1 MKVLITGA
9 AGFIGSHLVEDQL
22 QKGRE
27 VVAMDLAVD
36 NLSHLRGHKN
46 CRLVQG
52 DIRDEELLDRL
63 VPGTDCLFHLASAHL
78 EVNKPESYYWDVN
91 VGALRNL
98 LAISS
103 RHQVKRFVHCSSVGV
118 YGRISKLPADENT
131 TCQPEILYEKTK
143 LAGEKDVLAAYHQ
156 TGLPIV
162 ILRPAW
168 VYGPRCP
175 RTLKLFRT
183 IKKGRFLMVGGGENF
198 RHPLYVSDL
207 LRAFELAAGEEAAIG
222 EIFVIASSEPVSVRN
237 LTSKIAK
244 FQHASIPA
252 VKLPLGLTRFLAS
265 VVESAFT
272 ASGKEPPFS
281 SRSLK
286 FFTDNA
292 AFDISKAQKILN
304 FSPSVELDDGL
315 RAASEWYVNK
325 GLL

>member
-27 VVAMDLAVD
+27 VVAMDLDVE
-36 NLSHLRGHKN
+36 NLTHLREHER
-46 CRLVQG
+46 CQLVRG
-52 DIRDEELLDRL
+52 DIRDKALLGQI

-78 EVNKPESYYWDVN
+78 EVNKSESYYWEVN
-91 VGALRNL
+91 VRALRDL

-103 RHQVKRFVHCSSVGV
+103 FNKVKRFVHCSSVGV

-131 TCQPEILYEKTK
+131 ACEPEILYEKTK
-143 LAGEKDVLAAYHQ
+143 LAGEKDVLAAHQQ

-198 RHPLYVSDL
+198 RHPLHVSDL
-207 LRAFELAAGEEAAIG
+207 LKAFELAAGEEAAIG
-222 EIFVIASSEPVSVRN
+222 EIFVIASSEPVSIRN

-252 VKLPLGLTRFLAS
+252 VKLPLGLTKLLAN

-304 FSPSVELDDGL
+304 FNPSVGLDEGL
-315 RAASEWYVNK
+315 QAANDWYLTK